1 MALATYTIVAWR
13 LLWLTYHSRI
23 NPQQPCDTVLETH
36 EWQRQSPQ
44 VGKPAHGAGSSLCAT
59 IQKTPK
65 PLKHPPSLRDAIRMI
80 AALGGFLG
88 RKSDGE
94 PGVKTIWRGLRRL
107 HDIALTWKLLY
118 CDSPSAFSVNVSEA
132 PPFGRLACEHSNFP
146 RIHLLPFVSIPLIPP
161 LCQNSSAV

>member
-36 EWQRQSPQ
+36 EWQ
-44 VGKPAHGAGSSLCAT
+44 SLCAT

-65 PLKHPPSLRDAIRMI
+65 PPKHPPSLRDAIRMI

-94 PGVKTIWRGLRRL
+94 PGIKTIWRGLRRL
-107 HDIALTWKLLY
+107 HDIALTWKLLQ
-118 CDSPSAFSVNVSEA
+118 CNSPLASSVND
-132 PPFGRLACEHSNFP
+132 RL
-146 RIHLLPFVSIPLIPP
+146 
-161 LCQNSSAV
+161 